1 MCNNYLKD
9 LSLKLQQ
16 LYNSGQMGPTIFLT
30 TSNTQ
35 SNKLCLLIQL
45 TYTQKYQDKDK
56 GKKSTNMQCK
66 GYIHIELFW

>member
-1 MCNNYLKD
+1 
-9 LSLKLQQ
+9 
-16 LYNSGQMGPTIFLT
+16 MGPSIFLT

-45 TYTQKYQDKDK
+45 TYTQKYQDKDE

-66 GYIHIELFW
+66 GYIHIELF